1 MLFDDA
7 GEETPAADAVRP
19 HDHRFVLPRLVEEFA
34 AERVAIA
41 RAELKNVS
49 DFDAA

>member
-1 MLFDDA
+1 MPYDPMITGLYC
-7 GEETPAADAVRP
+7 PV
-19 HDHRFVLPRLVEEFA
+19 LVEEFA